1 MKNRSKGILETMG
14 MGGTHETRETSTVS
28 HYLQTLRLND
38 MGVLPK
44 TLEPLVTE
52 LDINLAQEYRN

>member
-1 MKNRSKGILETMG
+1 MRNRSKGILESLG
-14 MGGTHETRETSTVS
+14 MGGTHENRETTVVS

-44 TLEPLVTE
+44 TQEPFVTE
-52 LDINLAQEYRN
+52 LDVNLV

>member
-1 MKNRSKGILETMG
+1 MRNRSKGILESLG
-14 MGGTHETRETSTVS
+14 MGGTHENRATTMVS

-44 TLEPLVTE
+44 TLEPFVTE
-52 LDINLAQEYRN
+52 LDINLV